1 MVYRAARDPRVT
13 APRAAAAILV
23 VLAGALQVIASAAFG
38 PMRLAVMITGL
49 AVFAIG
55 FWLVASVLFVRY
67 EMTDFELVVQT
78 GFRFRRI
85 PLECIEG
92 VLPVLRPSEDP
103 LLRPPHIT
111 VVCQKGG
118 RAGAAVVMPEDAE
131 TFLKDLAAGAP
142 FLEKVGDRLLRKPGL
157 LTTQ

>member
-23 VLAGALQVIASAAFG
+23 VLAGALQVVASAAFG
-38 PMRLAVMITGL
+38 PMKLAVMITGL

-55 FWLVASVLFVRY
+55 FWLAASVLFVRY
-67 EMTDFELVVQT
+67 EMTAFELVVQT

-92 VLPVLRPSEDP
+92 VLPVLRTSEDP
-103 LLRPPHIT
+103 RRRPPHIT
-111 VVCQKGG
+111 VVYQKDG

-131 TFLKDLAAGAP
+131 TFLEDLAEGAP